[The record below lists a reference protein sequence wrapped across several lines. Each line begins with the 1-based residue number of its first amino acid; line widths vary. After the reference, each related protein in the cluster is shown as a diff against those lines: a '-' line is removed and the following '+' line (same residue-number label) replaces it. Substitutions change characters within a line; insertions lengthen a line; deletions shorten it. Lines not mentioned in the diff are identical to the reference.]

1 MSSRPGATKGIQI
14 KVDQTGPLTF
24 EFSTTCE
31 ALLRGVNLKMRSRVF
46 PIVAAMLVFGGAPLP
61 YADCFAISRPLAHAA
76 GLQSQSP
83 VLNLG
88 QTVER
93 ELKGGENQE
102 FTVSLPAGQFL
113 HVEVEQVGID
123 VEVALLAPDK
133 QKVLTVD
140 SPNDQYGP
148 ELLAWESKISGD
160 YVLQVGSPNQ
170 KARPGRIRVKM
181 VRLHTITPL
190 DRNLI
195 AAARAFEEA
204 QRVRAQRTAPARA
217 AAIKKF
223 EEALSEFEKL
233 GNNYWSGLSLHSLG
247 STYVQSNEFA
257 KALSAFDR
265 ALPLFRAAGDKR
277 GEAGVFNFIGGVH
290 DILGNQSQALAG
302 FQKAL
307 AIYDQIED
315 PSIKA
320 SVLNNLGKVHS
331 DLNHWQVSLEYYNQA
346 LPMLHINA
354 NPAREAS
361 AIYNIGSLYFRLGDT
376 ERTLAHVE
384 QALQLFRKAEDKLGQ
399 ADALSIIGLVYVT
412 RGEAEKG
419 LGFYSQALELFRAA
433 GDARGEATTLDYAGL
448 AYASRNQLQKARENH
463 QQALQLRRKIADRR
477 NEALS
482 LANLGHVYFLLNDPA
497 QAQASYQEALVIFR
511 ALEDSNNEARTLV
524 GLAKVQGS
532 AGDLVAA
539 RKNVEKALT
548 LIEEVRSSAGS
559 QQLRASYF
567 ASRREP
573 YELYIDLLMKQH
585 VQSPQAGYDA
595 QALAASERGRARSLL
610 ELLNE
615 AQVDIRKGVN
625 PQLIDSERNL
635 AQLLNAKAQRQI
647 RLLAQKNVQEQ
658 LNEVNKELRQLE
670 DEYQAVRTAIR
681 NSSPGYAA
689 LTQPEPLKLQEIQAQ
704 LDPNTLLLEY
714 SLGKERSYLWL
725 VSQSALRSYELPDQ
739 QQIEKHAREVYSL
752 LTSRSAPV
760 SGETASQ
767 KQKRIAAADARLP
780 AASAELSRLILGPV
794 AGELQGKRLV
804 IVADGALQYIPFAA
818 LPAPSKI
825 DANDQ
830 YRALILDH
838 EMISLPSA
846 STLAVQR
853 KNLLQRK
860 PAANA
865 VAVIADPVF
874 SLADNRFKERARSN
888 GPRQA
893 TGDPANTRLLEHLAD
908 EGGRLRIRRLPF
920 TRQEADRIL
929 AVSPQPGNLKAT
941 DFKANRSIAT
951 GPELSKY
958 RYVHFATHGYLD
970 SERPDLSA
978 IVLSLVDQNGQPQDG
993 FLRAHEIYNLT
1004 LPAELVVLS
1013 ACQTGLGK
1021 ETKGE
1026 GLVGLTQGFMYAGAR
1041 RVVVSLWNVNDKA
1054 TADLMQ
1060 RFYSDMLK
1068 EKQSPASALRKA
1080 QAEMSQQKQWQ
1091 QPYYWAAFVLQGEWN

>member
-1 MSSRPGATKGIQI
+1 MRGA
-14 KVDQTGPLTF
+14 P
-24 EFSTTCE
+24 E
-31 ALLRGVNLKMRSRVF
+31 GVNLKMRSTVF
-46 PIVAAMLVFGGAPLP
+46 SIVGIVLLLGGALYPLP
-61 YADCFAISRPLAHAA
+61 DVYGFRLPAYVGAPQQGQAA
-76 GLQSQSP
+76 
-83 VLNLG
+83 VLVLD

-93 ELKGGENQE
+93 QVKGGETHE
-102 FTVSLPAGQFL
+102 FRVSLQAGQFL
-113 HVEVEQVGID
+113 HVDVEQIGID

-133 QKVLTVD
+133 KKLLTVD

-148 ELLAWESKISGD
+148 ELVVWESKITGE
-160 YVLQVGSPNQ
+160 YALQVGSPNK
-170 KARPGRIRVKM
+170 KALPGRIRVKM
-181 VRLHTITPL
+181 VTLHTITPL

-204 QRVRAQRTAPARA
+204 QRVRALRTAPARA

-223 EEALSEFEKL
+223 EEALSEFGRL

-257 KALSAFDR
+257 KALSSFDR
-265 ALPLFRAAGDKR
+265 ALPLFRAAPDKR
-277 GEAGVFNFIGGVH
+277 REAGVLNFIGGIH
-290 DILGNQSQALAG
+290 DILGNQSEALSG
-302 FQKAL
+302 FEKAL
-307 AIYDQIED
+307 AILEQIED
-315 PSIKA
+315 PSNKT

-331 DLNHWQVSLEYYNQA
+331 DLSHWQISLDYYNQA
-346 LPMLHINA
+346 LSVLHVNA

-361 AIYNIGSLYFRLGDT
+361 VIYNIGLLYFRLGDT

-384 QALQLFRKAEDKLGQ
+384 QALQVFRKTEDKLGQ
-399 ADALSIIGLVYVT
+399 ADTLSIIGLVHVT

-419 LGFYSQALELFRAA
+419 LSYYSQALELFRAA
-433 GDARGEATTLDYAGL
+433 GNARGEATTLDYAGL
-448 AYASRNQLQKARENH
+448 AYASLNQLQKALENH

-482 LANLGHVYFLLNDPA
+482 LNNLGHVYFLLKDSA
-497 QAQASYQEALVIFR
+497 QAQTSYQEALVIFR
-511 ALEDSNNEARTLV
+511 SLEDGNNEARTLV
-524 GLAKVQGS
+524 GLGKVQRS
-532 AGDLVAA
+532 AGDLAAA
-539 RKNVEKALT
+539 RQSMEQALT

-567 ASRREP
+567 ASRQEP

-585 VQSPQAGYDA
+585 MQSPGAGYDA

-625 PQLIDSERNL
+625 PELIDRERNL

-658 LNEVNKELRQLE
+658 LNEVNKELRELE
-670 DEYQAVRTAIR
+670 DEYRRVQTAIR

-689 LTQPEPLKLQEIQAQ
+689 LTQPQPLKLQEIQEQ
-704 LDPNTLLLEY
+704 LDQNTLLLEY
-714 SLGKERSYLWL
+714 SLGEERSYLWL
-725 VSQSALRSYELPDQ
+725 VSKSGLRSYELPAQ

-752 LTSRSAPV
+752 LTSRSSPI
-760 SGETASQ
+760 SGESLPH
-767 KQKRIAAADARLP
+767 KQKRIAAGDTRLS

-794 AGELQGKRLV
+794 AAELEGKRLV
-804 IVADGALQYIPFAA
+804 VVADGALQFIPFAA
-818 LPAPSKI
+818 LPAPNKTNTEI
-825 DANDQ
+825 DQ

-846 STLAVQR
+846 SALAVQR
-853 KNLLQRK
+853 KNLIHRK

-874 SLADNRFKERARSN
+874 SLSDDRFKSRARNN
-888 GPRQA
+888 GPRLQA
-893 TGDPANTRLLEHLAD
+893 SEAANTRLLEHLAD
-908 EGGRLRIRRLPF
+908 DGKLKIRRLPF

-929 AVSPQPGNLKAT
+929 AVSPEAGNLKAT
-941 DFKANRSIAT
+941 DFKANRLIAT
-951 GPELSKY
+951 GSELSKY

-978 IVLSLVDQNGQPQDG
+978 IVLSLVDQKGQPQDG

-1021 ETKGE
+1021 EIKGE

-1054 TADLMQ
+1054 TAELMQ
-1060 RFYSDMLK
+1060 RFYNGMLK
-1068 EKQSPASALRKA
+1068 EKQSPSAALRKA